1 MTIDPNNGDFD
12 KTAESYST
20 KIREALRDIVT
31 EMIEQGIPYAEI
43 YLILETASCLEL
55 YAQT

>member
-1 MTIDPNNGDFD
+1 MIIDHKNGDFD
-12 KTAESYST
+12 KTAENYST
-20 KIREALRDIVT
+20 KIQEALRSIIT
-31 EMIEQGIPYAEI
+31 EMIKQGIPYAEI

>member
-20 KIREALRDIVT
+20 KIREALSNIIT

-43 YLILETASCLEL
+43 YLILETASCIEL
-55 YAQT
+55 YNQT

>member
-1 MTIDPNNGDFD
+1 MTIDPKNGDFD

-20 KIREALRDIVT
+20 KIQEALRPIIT